1 MRDKEVPPASRPGL
15 SPWCL
20 LLQVKGCKAEDAV
33 ALGINEGFHEA
44 ARLGKCLSAED
55 CNHRSLR
62 QSVGDAALLR
72 FRLAQTD
79 AGKLRVREHAKRHL
93 PGGGRAMSAKNIVMH
108 DVEIIFRDVREM
120 RAAGTF
126 ARGPNIGRCCL
137 EAFADFYVPMPGCF
151 HACQLQA
158 NAMGVGSAARRY
170 QDMGTFHGC

>member
-62 QSVGDAALLR
+62 QSVGNAALLR

-108 DVEIIFRDVREM
+108 DVEIIFRDMSEM
-120 RAAGTF
+120 RAASTLTCRPDAG
-126 ARGPNIGRCCL
+126 RGGLQPLIHL
-137 EAFADFYVPMPGCF
+137 HVAAVGCF
-151 HACQLQA
+151 HACQVQT
-158 NAMGVGSAARRY
+158 NTVSVG
-170 QDMGTFHGC
+170 G